1 MRPSTLARVPFLS
14 ATYFSADTGSVQNG
28 RHSCTS
34 LHNQIFFKGHMEERA
49 ETKKKKTKTKTKK
62 LLGSANLH
70 FLKTYMQEG

>member
-28 RHSCTS
+28 RRSCTS

-49 ETKKKKTKTKTKK
+49 ETKKKK
-62 LLGSANLH
+62 LLGSTNLH
-70 FLKTYMQEG
+70 FLKTHMQEG

>member
-1 MRPSTLARVPFLS
+1 MGPRSLALDLLALVPFPS
-14 ATYFSADTGSVQNG
+14 ATYFSADTESVQNR

-34 LHNQIFFKGHMEERA
+34 LHNQIFFRGHMEERA
-49 ETKKKKTKTKTKK
+49 ETKKQQ